1 MQPSC
6 FGPVSDRGGDALRS
20 ADLAAG
26 LTSATGG
33 LYHEQ
38 AEHHGSHRARGLG
51 WVGQRE
57 EEKRELRPS
66 TKAKGQ
72 CLFLQRESPS

>member
-26 LTSATGG
+26 LASATGG

-38 AEHHGSHRARGLG
+38 AEHHGSHRARELPGLG
-51 WVGQRE
+51 GSEGRRE
-57 EEKRELRPS
+57 V
-66 TKAKGQ
+66 
-72 CLFLQRESPS
+72 